1 MEVQRSNKEKKYS
14 YLSPSKFPVLKE
26 PRVDCCE
33 NCICNRKRGS
43 IFCTS
48 CKKTFVGRIAERCQM
63 HPEVSSWIFNMFTYK
78 LNDLAYFQVAYLMD
92 ARYCAFCGAAA
103 KDLQMGDPM

>member
-1 MEVQRSNKEKKYS
+1 MEVQSNKTKKYS
-14 YLSPSKFPVLKE
+14 YLSASKFPVLKKPE
-26 PRVDCCE
+26 MAGCE

-63 HPEVSSWIFNMFTYK
+63 HPEV
-78 LNDLAYFQVAYLMD
+78 AYLMD